1 MSLKGTSPL
10 TVLIA
15 DDFADTRALLRQ
27 MLETH
32 DYRVVEAANGQEA
45 VEIAQSACPNLILMD
60 LNMPLV
66 DGLSAATQIREGNG
80 RCRNV
85 PILAI
90 TAFDTYGMREAAIE
104 AGFDDYITQPFDL
117 SEFNRVL
124 RRLMPGL

>member
-15 DDFADTRALLRQ
+15 DDFADTRAMLRQ

-45 VEIAQSACPNLILMD
+45 VEMAQRACPNLILMD

-66 DGLSAATQIREGNG
+66 DGLSAATQIRECKG

-90 TAFDTYGMREAAIE
+90 TAFDTYGMKEAALE
-104 AGFDDYITQPFDL
+104 AGCDEYITTPFDL
-117 SEFNRVL
+117 GEFNKVL
-124 RRLMPGL
+124 RRLLPAS